1 MEWIQNYKNY
11 GEERIQREQ
20 YEWEDLLWEVQG
32 KELEYQK
39 WEQEYKEKD
48 KKLREEA
55 QKTAEKYQILKELR
69 RKNQFLTHVVQEQKQ
84 RKQEPKKGA

>member
-11 GEERIQREQ
+11 GEEQIQREQ

-32 KELEYQK
+32 EELKYQK

-69 RKNQFLTHVVQEQKQ
+69 RKNRFLRHVVQEQKQ